1 MEDLYKKY
9 LIEPEE
15 FIKIISEPIE
25 EIKNIRIIE
34 GTNFPPLSPRNKLN
48 EFKEKRIPYS
58 QFFDMDIIA
67 EIPHLVPHMMPSNSV
82 FIDHMKKLDIRL
94 SDQIIIYDRSGM
106 FSAPRVWLMFYWFGH
121 RNIQILNGSMFQYE
135 KLGGKIEQGDDYGY
149 KRISR
154 EKPNENDFNYV
165 KDETKIVNLEFI
177 IKNSFEPNL
186 SKKYYF
192 IDARSEERF
201 NGTAP
206 EPREGIRRGHIN
218 GAKCIFFQWL
228 ITDEYKYKSIEELKK
243 LFEEKGIDINNDE
256 DKTYICSCGTGL
268 TACIVIFG
276 LTLLGKYDKCKLYD
290 ASWTEYG
297 SYTPEQIEEMKNKLI

>member
-9 LIEPEE
+9 LVEPED
-15 FIKIISEPIE
+15 FIKIISKPIE
-25 EIKNIRIIE
+25 ELNNIRIIE
-34 GTNFPPLSPRNKLN
+34 GTNFPPLSPRNKLE
-48 EFKEKRIPYS
+48 EFKIKRIPYS

-149 KRISR
+149 KKISR

-243 LFEEKGIDINNDE
+243 LFEEKGIDIDNDE

>member
-15 FIKIISEPIE
+15 FIKIISKPIE

-149 KRISR
+149 KKISR
-154 EKPNENDFNYV
+154 EKPNEDDFNYV

-297 SYTPEQIEEMKNKLI
+297 SYTPEQIEEMKNKVI

>member
-15 FIKIISEPIE
+15 FIKIISKPIE

-58 QFFDMDIIA
+58 QFFDLDIIA

-135 KLGGKIEQGDDYGY
+135 KFGGKIEQGDDYGY
-149 KRISR
+149 KKISR
-154 EKPNENDFNYV
+154 EKPNEDDFNYV

-243 LFEEKGIDINNDE
+243 LFEEKGIDIDNDE

>member
-1 MEDLYKKY
+1 M
-9 LIEPEE
+9 
-15 FIKIISEPIE
+15 
-25 EIKNIRIIE
+25 
-34 GTNFPPLSPRNKLN
+34 SPRNKLN

-154 EKPNENDFNYV
+154 EKPNEDDFNYV

>member
-15 FIKIISEPIE
+15 FIKIISKPIE

-34 GTNFPPLSPRNKLN
+34 RTNFPPLSPRNKLN

-67 EIPHLVPHMMPSNSV
+67 EIPHLVPHMMPSNEV
-82 FIDHMKKLDIRL
+82 FIEHMKKLDMRL

-106 FSAPRVWLMFYWFGH
+106 FSAPRVWLTFYWFGH
-121 RNIQILNGSMFQYE
+121 RNIRILNGSMIQYE

-149 KRISR
+149 KKITR
-154 EKPNENDFNYV
+154 EKPNENDYNYK
-165 KDETKIVNLEFI
+165 KDETKIVNLEFVL
-177 IKNSFEPNL
+177 KNSFDPNL
-186 SKKYYF
+186 SKKYFF

-218 GAKCIFFQWL
+218 GAKCIFFKWL
-228 ITDEYKYKSIEELKK
+228 ITDDYRYKSVEELKK
-243 LFEEKGIDINNDE
+243 IFEEKGIDINNDE
-256 DKTYICSCGTGL
+256 DKIYVCSCGTGL
-268 TACIVIFG
+268 TACIVLFG
-276 LTLLGKYDKCKLYD
+276 LTLLGKYEKCKLYD
-290 ASWTEYG
+290 GSWTEYG
-297 SYTPEQIEEMKNKLI
+297 SYTARQIEDMKIKLI

>member
-15 FIKIISEPIE
+15 FIKIISKPIE
-25 EIKNIRIIE
+25 EIKNIRILE
-34 GTNFPPLSPRNKLN
+34 GTNFPPLCPKNKLN
-48 EFKEKRIPYS
+48 EFKEKRIPYA

-149 KRISR
+149 KKISR
-154 EKPNENDFNYV
+154 EKPNEDDFNYV

>member
-15 FIKIISEPIE
+15 FIKIISKPIE

-135 KLGGKIEQGDDYGY
+135 KFGGKIEQGDDYGY
-149 KRISR
+149 KKISR
-154 EKPNENDFNYV
+154 EKPNEDDFNYV

-243 LFEEKGIDINNDE
+243 LFEEKGIDIDNDE